1 MTDELHRLGEL
12 LHVGEDL
19 LLAHQV
25 GPRLLT
31 RGVDVVNTELR
42 EHQTHLGAREQ
53 FLRVIKIYKN

>member
-25 GPRLLT
+25 GPRLLA
-31 RGVDVVNTELR
+31 RGVDVINTELG
-42 EHQTHLGAREQ
+42 EDQAELGTGE
-53 FLRVIKIYKN
+53 